1 MCLESH
7 RAKGPYNSSQRLWD
21 GIASSNQT
29 SALWWW
35 EKGEKRTKKTPL
47 KISLTQFSTATAWRV
62 LAAGA
67 MASSYRRGIIGPVYY
82 IC

>member
-1 MCLESH
+1 MRRVPIIPRSACGTGSLPLIKLQLYGGG
-7 RAKGPYNSSQRLWD
+7 RRGRKGQ
-21 GIASSNQT
+21 
-29 SALWWW
+29 
-35 EKGEKRTKKTPL
+35 KKTPL